1 MSIPKLLF
9 LIKLIKVKLNI
20 YVKNMKYCHLLG
32 KDKLQILEE
41 LGEGI
46 SNFYSEDLWI
56 YELKSSF
63 IKQTILFI
71 EFDGIYVIN
80 IQIGNI

>member
-46 SNFYSEDLWI
+46 SNFYSEDL
-56 YELKSSF
+56 
-63 IKQTILFI
+63 
-71 EFDGIYVIN
+71 
-80 IQIGNI
+80 

>member
-32 KDKLQILEE
+32 KDKD